1 MEHCDSH
8 SGQCARMDRAE
19 RDIQTLFGEVDGMKK
34 MVITA
39 MGGVILQVVVFIGGV
54 VLMMMQRGHG

>member
-1 MEHCDSH
+1 MEHCDDH

-19 RDIQTLFGEVDGMKK
+19 RDIQTIFNEVNGMKK

-39 MGGVILQVVVFIGGV
+39 MGGVIIQVVVFIGGV
-54 VLMMMQRGHG
+54 ILMMMQRGHS